1 METHLKRKVHREAI
15 SNNLILNHS
24 VGWGENSEYKGENIW
39 FGNCL
44 LWRERKVYGQ
54 ISIQIFAEHNRE
66 VSQRHRPEMTGE
78 REREDK
84 ESETEKE
91 RDKRN

>member
-1 METHLKRKVHREAI
+1 METHFKRKVHREAI

-54 ISIQIFAEHNRE
+54 ISI
-66 VSQRHRPEMTGE
+66 
-78 REREDK
+78 
-84 ESETEKE
+84 
-91 RDKRN
+91 